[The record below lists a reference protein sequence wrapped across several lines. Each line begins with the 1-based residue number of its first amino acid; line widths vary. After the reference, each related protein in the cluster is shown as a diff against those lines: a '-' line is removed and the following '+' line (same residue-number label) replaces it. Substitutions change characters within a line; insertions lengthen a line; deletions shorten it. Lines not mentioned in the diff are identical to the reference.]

1 MLDPHRGI
9 HLDAFFDDKFL
20 KGLRASMAKWAVPGV
35 SIALTHGD
43 DHRVICLGERDTGLP
58 MTPRV
63 SPVLVLVS
71 QYCLQD
77 LIVDG

>member
-1 MLDPHRGI
+1 MTPI
-9 HLDAFFDDKFL
+9 NLDAFFDDKFL

-35 SIALTHGD
+35 SIALTHGN

-63 SPVLVLVS
+63 SPVLVPET
-71 QYCLQD
+71 QCNQD
-77 LIVDG
+77 GILDG